1 MTLIAILIGI
11 LIDRFYQA
19 LPALRHY
26 RFFHEYVAWM
36 RARLQGEPWSG
47 ALGLLVLLL
56 PPLLLVAVLQSW
68 FSGGLWSLIGLLF
81 GIAVLVFTLGPRDLP
96 QDVDDYCAVHGD
108 MDDEARRAIARE
120 FQPGLA
126 DEADTRACDEAVLRG
141 VLVGAHDRWFGVIF
155 WFALLGPLGAVLF
168 RAVEQLA
175 REPVQDDFGA
185 TVQQLHGILGWLPT
199 RLMVVAYALSGHF
212 EQAVHAWRGVSPVGG
227 FIAQQ
232 SEAVLLAA
240 GEGALCAQCEEC
252 LDTEPVSLIRS
263 AMGLVWR
270 ALLVWLAVI
279 AVMILA
285 GWLS

>member
-19 LPALRHY
+19 LPALRRY
-26 RFFHEYVAWM
+26 RFFHDYADWM
-36 RARLQGEPWSG
+36 RSRLQMEPWNG
-47 ALGLLVLLL
+47 ALGLLILLL
-56 PPLLLVAVLQSW
+56 PPLLVVGLLQGW
-68 FSGGLWSLIGLLF
+68 LSGGLWSLFGLLF
-81 GIAVLVFTLGPRDLP
+81 GIAVLVFTLGPRDLA

-108 MDDEARRAIARE
+108 ADDEARRAIARE
-120 FQPGLA
+120 FQPALA
-126 DEADTRACDEAVLRG
+126 DDADTRTCDEAVLRG

>member
-19 LPALRHY
+19 LPSLRRY
-26 RFFHEYVAWM
+26 QFFHDYVDWM
-36 RARLQGEPWSG
+36 RGRLGGEPWNG
-47 ALGLLVLLL
+47 ALGLLILLL
-56 PPLLLVAVLQSW
+56 LPLLLVALLQSW
-68 FSGGLWSLIGLLF
+68 LSGGLWSLLGLLF

-96 QDVDDYCAVHGD
+96 QDVDDYCAVRGD
-108 MDDEARRAIARE
+108 ADAEARRIIARE
-120 FQPGLA
+120 FQAELA
-126 DEADTRACDEAVLRG
+126 ADADTRACDEAVLRG
-141 VLVGAHDRWFGVIF
+141 VLVGAHDRWFAVLF
-155 WFALLGPLGAVLF
+155 WFALLGPLGAVLY

-175 REPVQDDFGA
+175 RTPAEDEFGT
-185 TVQQLHGILGWLPT
+185 TVQQLYGVLGWLPA

-212 EQAVHAWRGVSPVGG
+212 EQALQAWRGVPSDTGA
-227 FIAQQ
+227 IARH

-240 GEGALCAQCEEC
+240 GEGALCVQREEC

>member
-11 LIDRFYQA
+11 AIDRFYQA
-19 LPALRHY
+19 LPALRRY
-26 RFFHEYVAWM
+26 PFFHDYVTWM
-36 RARLQGEPWSG
+36 RARLQGEPWNG

-56 PPLLLVAVLQSW
+56 PPLLLVALLQAW
-68 FSGGLWSLIGLLF
+68 LSGGLLSLFGLLF

-96 QDVDDYCAVHGD
+96 QDVDHYCALHGD
-108 MDDEARRAIARE
+108 GDAAARHVIAAE
-120 FQPGLA
+120 FQPALA
-126 DEADTRACDEAVLRG
+126 ADADTRACDEAVLRG

-175 REPVQDDFGA
+175 REPVEDDFGI
-185 TVQQLHGILGWLPT
+185 TVQQLYGVLGWLPA

-212 EQAVHAWRGVSPVGG
+212 EQAVQAWRGVPAGG
-227 FIAQQ
+227 GALAQH

-240 GEGALCAQCEEC
+240 GEGALCAQREEC
-252 LDTEPVSLIRS
+252 LATEPVSLIRS

-285 GWLS
+285 GWVS

>member
-11 LIDRFYQA
+11 AIDRFSQS

-26 RFFHEYVAWM
+26 RFFHAYVDWM
-36 RARLQGEPWSG
+36 RARLQEAPWNG
-47 ALGLLVLLL
+47 GPGLLVLLL
-56 PPLLLVAVLQSW
+56 PPLLLVALLQSLL
-68 FSGGLWSLIGLLF
+68 SGGLWSLFGLLF

-108 MDDEARRAIARE
+108 EEDEARRAVARE
-120 FQPGLA
+120 FAPELTE
-126 DEADTRACDEAVLRG
+126 DADTRRCDEAVLHG
-141 VLVGAHDRWFGVIF
+141 ILVGAHDRWFAVIF

-175 REPVQDDFGA
+175 RRPEAGEFGGM
-185 TVQQLHGILGWLPT
+185 VQQLYGVLGWLPA

-212 EQAVHAWRGVSPVGG
+212 EQAVQAWRGVPSGMAS
-227 FIAQQ
+227 IAAQ
-232 SEAVLLAA
+232 SQAVLLAA
-240 GEGALCAQCEEC
+240 GEGALCAQREEC
-252 LDTEPVSLIRS
+252 LETEPVSLLRA

-270 ALLVWLAVI
+270 SLLIWLAVI